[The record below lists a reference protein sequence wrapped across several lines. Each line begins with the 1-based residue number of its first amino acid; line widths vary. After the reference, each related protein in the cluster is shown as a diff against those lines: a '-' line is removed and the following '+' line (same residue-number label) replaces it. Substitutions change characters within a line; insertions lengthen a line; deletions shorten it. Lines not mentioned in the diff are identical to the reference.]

1 MNWHKKTAEQWGKQ
15 WNERSCLQR
24 NTFVNLGA
32 KGQKRAYN
40 HKFDKFDKKKLVNR
54 RFSKN
59 LCLYFILKF
68 YRRNGWTFIQRLFC
82 WIEFF
87 KFSVEFRNR
96 IWWLQFA
103 HLVGK
108 NSEKN
113 HIFCQPYLW
122 WGNSC
127 SLGAAFSTMRLTLCS
142 MKICYIRLPEIA
154 HCCHARHSHQ
164 SDFVDNLFLLSPFS
178 NRIKTTAIL
187 LLISVTDVFLCV

>member
-1 MNWHKKTAEQWGKQ
+1 MSWHKKNSWTMKRKVMPSKEHVRELRC
-15 WNERSCLQR
+15 ERSKQGHIA
-24 NTFVNLGA
+24 TNLI
-32 KGQKRAYN
+32 N
-40 HKFDKFDKKKLVNR
+40 MTKKLVNR
-54 RFSKN
+54 CFSKN
-59 LCLYFILKF
+59 LSLYFILKF